1 MRDCRPA
8 SGTCVWVVDVLA
20 GNAHALEADRLPE
33 NLAKGAPRHGSVP
46 GAYLSM
52 VGVDRS
58 VQGHGLG
65 RALVV
70 DALRRV
76 EAASRTIGIKAVV
89 LDVIDD
95 GGAEAFMRRMR
106 FYGQLGFVSFPSRP
120 ARMFIAMATV
130 RAALGGGGRRN
141 S

>member
-1 MRDCRPA
+1 M
-8 SGTCVWVVDVLA
+8 
-20 GNAHALEADRLPE
+20 
-33 NLAKGAPRHGSVP
+33 
-46 GAYLSM
+46 
-52 VGVDRS
+52 
-58 VQGHGLG
+58 
-65 RALVV
+65 V
-70 DALRRV
+70 DALRRI

-89 LDVIDD
+89 LDAIDD

-141 S
+141 SCKNRPAPPVGSARHGPSIPTDRGGTATNESSSRPIAISRRLKT